1 MIILCCKQIHFENQ
15 VIIIVLQFWTLKVE
29 RSFAFF
35 ALFFSKH
42 IHLLFDHSIPIGMC
56 FSYNRRFVVA
66 NVYADV
72 HMVVMLLFLKNNYSF
87 YYEYIDF

>member
-1 MIILCCKQIHFENQ
+1 MY
-15 VIIIVLQFWTLKVE
+15 
-29 RSFAFF
+29 
-35 ALFFSKH
+35 
-42 IHLLFDHSIPIGMC
+42 

-72 HMVVMLLFLKNNYSF
+72 HMVVMLLFLENNYSF